1 MTRGKQ
7 GRCCWD
13 LKLFEGQIMKG
24 TVAGRVLVG
33 NRLNS
38 NSNRMMREEFHEALI
53 TKEGKSI
60 GKPQEVVT

>member
-1 MTRGKQ
+1 
-7 GRCCWD
+7 
-13 LKLFEGQIMKG
+13 MKG
-24 TVAGRVLVG
+24 TVAGRALVG

-38 NSNRMMREEFHEALI
+38 NSNRIMREEFHEALI